1 MELTTPVSRLISD
14 LEKRLNAKLLQRT
27 TRQRALT
34 DIGADYAERC
44 REVLAL
50 VDEAE
55 AQATSTA
62 SSPQGR
68 LRVQSMASFGHHYV
82 SPVMAEFCADQPQLT
97 VEYSTSQYVPDL
109 LARGV
114 DVSLYLAESLGD
126 SALVAR
132 RLGTTFSILCAS
144 PAYLQRHGE
153 PQEPAQLLD
162 HACLRLVNPS
172 ITPDWNLVGKNGA
185 TDQVCVQGQLIA
197 DTPELLRGVV
207 MRDAGIT
214 LLPLFSVIDAVR
226 SDNYCACFLTGARQI
241 SGYRTP
247 PIAPFHGCQNTRMA
261 GLGGSEDR
269 SADQCGCGVLFLEGK
284 FEWGAFRR
292 CQKASSAPPGRD
304 GLCKRHLEI
313 INLVLSHF
321 LENLTVNNGDSTI
334 LHLYGAVAA
343 ISLRM
348 RFTTFRRVPSMAV
361 VSSWESLLLPIQ
373 FLLTCKGL
381 TNPS

>member
-1 MELTTPVSRLISD
+1 MRKNLDGGLLHAMRAFLRVIDSGSFTAAAEQMELTTAQVSRLISD

-55 AQATSTA
+55 AQATGTA

-82 SPVMAEFCADQPQLT
+82 SPVMAEFCANQPQLT

-126 SALVAR
+126 SGLVAR

-185 TDQVCVQGQLIA
+185 TDQVRVQGQLIA
-197 DTPELLRGVV
+197 DTPELLQGVV

-226 SDNYCACFLTGARQI
+226 SGQLLRVLPDW
-241 SGYRTP
+241 
-247 PIAPFHGCQNTRMA
+247 
-261 GLGGSEDR
+261 R
-269 SADQCGCGVLFLEGK
+269 SPDIGVY
-284 FEWGAFRR
+284 A
-292 CQKASSAPPGRD
+292 
-304 GLCKRHLEI
+304 
-313 INLVLSHF
+313 
-321 LENLTVNNGDSTI
+321 
-334 LHLYGAVAA
+334 
-343 ISLRM
+343 
-348 RFTTFRRVPSMAV
+348 
-361 VSSWESLLLPIQ
+361 LLPSRHFTDAKTRAWLDWVDRRIVPQ
-373 FLLTCKGL
+373 INADAEYF
-381 TNPS
+381 S